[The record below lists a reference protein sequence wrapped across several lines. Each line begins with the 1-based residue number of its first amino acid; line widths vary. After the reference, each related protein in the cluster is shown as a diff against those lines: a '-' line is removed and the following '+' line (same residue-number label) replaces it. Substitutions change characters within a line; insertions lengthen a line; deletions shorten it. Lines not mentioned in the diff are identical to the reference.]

1 MSKNKIIGG
10 IIGFCVGDALGVP
23 VEFKSREELKKEPVT
38 DMIGYGTYNQ
48 PPGTWS
54 DDTSLTL
61 CLVESLCNGLNL
73 EDIGERFVKWYY
85 NSYWTPYNETF
96 DVGNTTKEAICRI
109 SEGISPEKAG
119 LDDEYS
125 NGNGSLMRVLPL
137 AFYLKNFKAEE
148 KYNVI
153 HKISSITHRH
163 LRSILAC
170 SIYVEYA
177 INLLK
182 GYSKKEAYKNTK
194 ENIINFYSD
203 TVFRKEFN
211 SYSRILN
218 RDIPKLKKEEIRSS
232 GYVVDT
238 LEAVFWCFLNKNG
251 YKEVVLAAV
260 NLGND
265 TDTIAAIA
273 GGLAGIYYG
282 IEDIPKDWID
292 AIARKDDIIKLAERF
307 SNSLN
312 INNI

>member
-1 MSKNKIIGG
+1 MSKNKILGAIL
-10 IIGFCVGDALGVP
+10 GFCVGDALGVP

-61 CLVESLCNGLNL
+61 CLVESLCNGLDL
-73 EDIGERFVKWYY
+73 EDIGERFVRWYY
-85 NSYWTPYNETF
+85 DSYWTPYNKTF
-96 DVGNTTKEAICRI
+96 DVGNTTKEAIIKI
-109 SEGISPEKAG
+109 SKGVSPEQAG
-119 LDDEYS
+119 LDDEHS

-137 AFYLKNFKAEE
+137 AFYLKNFKDEE

-153 HKISSITHRH
+153 YKISSITHKH
-163 LRSILAC
+163 SRSILAC

-182 GYSKKEAYKNTK
+182 GYSKKEAYKNMK
-194 ENIINFYSD
+194 ENIINFYSN
-203 TVFRKEFN
+203 TVFRNEFD
-211 SYSRILN
+211 SYNRILEH
-218 RDIPKLKKEEIRSS
+218 DIARLKKEEIKSS

-238 LEAVFWCFLNKNG
+238 LEAVFWCFLNRDG
-251 YKEVVLAAV
+251 YKEIVLTAV

-265 TDTIAAIA
+265 TDTIAAIT

-282 IEDIPKDWID
+282 IEAIPKKWID
-292 AIARKDDIIKLAERF
+292 AVARKKDIIKLAEKF
-307 SNSLN
+307 SDSLN

>member
-1 MSKNKIIGG
+1 MSENKVLDG

-23 VEFKSREELKKEPVT
+23 VEFKTREELVKEPVT

-73 EDIGERFVKWYY
+73 EDIGNKFVKWYY
-85 NSYWTPYNETF
+85 DSYWTPHNMTF
-96 DVGNTTKEAICRI
+96 DVGNTTKEAIRRI
-109 SEGISPEKAG
+109 SEGVSPEQAG
-119 LDDEYS
+119 LNDEDS

-137 AFYLKNFKAEE
+137 AFYLKNFKDEE
-148 KYNVI
+148 KYSVI

-182 GYSKKEAYKNTK
+182 GYSKKEAYKNMK
-194 ENIINFYSD
+194 ENIINFYSN
-203 TVFRKEFN
+203 TVFRKEFD
-211 SYSRILN
+211 SYNRILN
-218 RDIPKLKKEEIRSS
+218 SDVSKLKKEEIRSS

-238 LEAVFWCFLNKNG
+238 LEAVFWCFLNRDG
-251 YKEVVLAAV
+251 YKEVVLTAV

-282 IEDIPKDWID
+282 IEAIPKKWID
-292 AIARKDDIIKLAERF
+292 EIARKDEIIRLAEQF

-312 INNI
+312 TNNI

>member
-1 MSKNKIIGG
+1 MSENKVLDG

-23 VEFKSREELKKEPVT
+23 VEFKTREELVKEPVT

-73 EDIGERFVKWYY
+73 EDIGERYVKWYY
-85 NSYWTPYNETF
+85 DSYWTPHNMTF
-96 DVGNTTKEAICRI
+96 DVGNTTKEAIRRI
-109 SEGISPEKAG
+109 SEGVSPEQAG
-119 LDDEYS
+119 LNDEHS

-137 AFYLKNFKAEE
+137 AFYLKNFKDEE
-148 KYNVI
+148 KYSVI
-153 HKISSITHRH
+153 YKISSITHRH

-182 GYSKKEAYKNTK
+182 GYSKKEAYKNMK
-194 ENIINFYSD
+194 ENIINFYSN
-203 TVFRKEFN
+203 TVFRKEFD
-211 SYSRILN
+211 SYNRILKY
-218 RDIPKLKKEEIRSS
+218 DIARLKEEEIKSS

-238 LEAVFWCFLNKNG
+238 LEAVFWCFLNRDG
-251 YKEVVLAAV
+251 YKEVVLTAV

-282 IEDIPKDWID
+282 IEAIPKKWID
-292 AIARKDDIIKLAERF
+292 EIARKDDIIRLAEQF